1 MHEDYYTDNVDTLK
15 KAKFIM
21 LETDQ
26 KLGKHKKAITITTK
40 INPVRSQKI
49 QKIIIQKLIEER
61 N

>member
-26 KLGKHKKAITITTK
+26 KLGKHKKAITVTTK
-40 INPVRSQKI
+40 INPVRS
-49 QKIIIQKLIEER
+49 
-61 N
+61 

>member
-1 MHEDYYTDNVDTLK
+1 
-15 KAKFIM
+15 M

-26 KLGKHKKAITITTK
+26 KLGKHKKAITVTTK